1 LPTRKLTILL
11 APLIVLLAL
20 ALPHRQGFTDDGY
33 IHIQYARNIAT
44 RGEYA
49 FNPGEV
55 SFGTTSPLWVM
66 AHAAVGRVAG
76 TGEVL
81 ITTSRVLSWTAGLAA
96 VAAMFLLARTLGLG
110 TAAAF
115 CASLLLAAHAWF
127 VRWTALG
134 MEASAAVLAIIGV
147 GAASIGASRDRK
159 QALLLGFFMA
169 VAALLRP
176 EAYLL
181 VPVYMLTVATRGR
194 RNDWGCVLRVA
205 LVWILLVGPWLLFAR
220 YHIGSILP
228 NTAGAKSGGL
238 VLDPATFIRKL
249 DPIVKIVGSSDGIA
263 ALLVLLSIAVARR
276 KALVFAD
283 RARLLFLWAVALPL
297 AYVFFD
303 IQVLSR
309 YMLLTTPFTI
319 VLGLGGLEGIFGLGG
334 AADAPGSEPARA
346 ARKRFERALAAATA
360 TAVAANTAF
369 YFAVVLP
376 PSVAFS
382 QDLSRNLKGLALYL
396 KDHSD
401 KDAVVAAADIGYLAY
416 YSERRV
422 LDLGGLVDN
431 ETLALREAHTY
442 EEIVDGGLYLGLPK
456 YPRVDFF
463 VDRELA
469 ANRFDGSVLAGYRF
483 ESVYVTEVR
492 NLGIRK
498 PGPYFYT
505 LYRLT
510 RGAARGA

>member
-1 LPTRKLTILL
+1 LASRNQTILVV
-11 APLIVLLAL
+11 PLIVLLAL
-20 ALPHRQGFTDDGY
+20 VIPHREGFTDDGY

-66 AHAAVGRVAG
+66 IHAAVGRVAG
-76 TGEVL
+76 TGEIL
-81 ITTSRVLSWTAGLAA
+81 ITTSRVLSWSAGFAA
-96 VAAMFLLARTLGLG
+96 VAAMFVLARALGLG
-110 TAAAF
+110 FAAAF
-115 CASLLLAAHAWF
+115 CASLLLGAHAWF

-147 GAASIGASRDRK
+147 GAASIGAIHDRK

-181 VPVYMLTVATRGR
+181 VPVYALSVLTRGR
-194 RNDWGCVLRVA
+194 RNDWGCVVRVA
-205 LVWILLVGPWLLFAR
+205 LVWLLLVGPWLLFAR
-220 YHIGSILP
+220 YHIGSFLP

-263 ALLVLLSIAVARR
+263 ALLIVLSVAVARR
-276 KALVFAD
+276 KALVFTD
-283 RARLLFLWAVALPL
+283 RARLLSLWAVALPL

-319 VLGLGGLEGIFGLGG
+319 VLGLGGLEGLLLRGG
-334 AADAPGSEPARA
+334 VGNRRETERAEAAPGPL
-346 ARKRFERALAAATA
+346 KKALAAATA
-360 TAVAANTAF
+360 AAVVVNVVF

-376 PSVAFS
+376 PSAAFS
-382 QDLSRNLKGLALYL
+382 HDLSRNLKGLALYL
-396 KDHSD
+396 KGHSE
-401 KDAVVAAADIGYLAY
+401 KGAVVAAADIGYLAY

-442 EEIVDGGLYLGLPK
+442 EEIVDKGLYLDLPK

-463 VDRELA
+463 IDRELS
-469 ANRFDGSVLAGYRF
+469 ANRFDGRVLAGYRF
-483 ESVYVTEVR
+483 DSVYVTEVR

-510 RGAARGA
+510 RESADGA

>member
-1 LPTRKLTILL
+1 LSSAKH
-11 APLIVLLAL
+11 IVLVVPLLVLVAL
-20 ALPHRQGFTDDGY
+20 LIPHRQGFTDDGY

-44 RGEYA
+44 RGEYS

-66 AHAAVGRVAG
+66 VHAAVGRVLG
-76 TGEVL
+76 TGEGL
-81 ITTSRVLSWTAGLAA
+81 ITTSRVLSWAAGLAA
-96 VAAMFLLARTLGLG
+96 VGAMFVFARMLGLAFL
-110 TAAAF
+110 TAF
-115 CASLLLAAHAWF
+115 CCSLLLAAHAWF

-134 MEASAAVLAIIGV
+134 METSSAVLAIIGV
-147 GAASIGASRDRK
+147 GAASIGANGDRRG
-159 QALLLGFFMA
+159 ASLLGFFMA

-181 VPVYMLTVATRGR
+181 LPVYLFSVATRGR
-194 RNDWGCVLRVA
+194 RNDWGCVGRVV
-205 LVWILLVGPWLLFAR
+205 LVWALLIVPWLLFAKL
-220 YHIGSILP
+220 YIGSFLP

-238 VLDPATFIRKL
+238 VIDPAVFVRKL

-263 ALLVLLSIAVARR
+263 ALLIVLSIVFAGRR
-276 KALVFAD
+276 ALVFSD
-283 RARLLFLWAVALPL
+283 RARFLFLWILALPL

-319 VLGLGGLEGIFGLGG
+319 VLGLGGLEGVFSGEG
-334 AADAPGSEPARA
+334 ARRTAGPAW
-346 ARKRFERALAAATA
+346 RKKAVVAATA
-360 TAVAANTAF
+360 ASVAANIVF
-369 YFAVVLP
+369 YFVVVLP

-396 KDHSD
+396 RAHSD
-401 KDAVVAAADIGYLAY
+401 RNAVVAAADIGYLAF
-416 YSERRV
+416 YSQRKV

-431 ETLALREAHTY
+431 DTLKLREAHTY
-442 EEIVDGGLYLGLPK
+442 EEIVERGLYLQIPK

-463 VDRELA
+463 IDRDHE
-469 ANRFDGSVLAGYRF
+469 ANRFDGRVLAGYRF

-510 RGAARGA
+510 PERAGGA

>member
-1 LPTRKLTILL
+1 MSSKNQTILL
-11 APLIVLLAL
+11 VPLLVLLAL
-20 ALPHRQGFTDDGY
+20 VLPHRDGFTDDGY
-33 IHIQYARNIAT
+33 IHIQYARNIVT
-44 RGEYA
+44 RGEYS

-66 AHAAVGRVAG
+66 IHAAVGRVLG

-81 ITTSRVLSWTAGLAA
+81 ITTSRVLSWLAGFAS
-96 VAAMFLLARTLGLG
+96 VAAMYFFARALGLG
-110 TAAAF
+110 FLTSF
-115 CASLLLAAHAWF
+115 CCSLLLGAHAWF

-134 MEASAAVLAIIGV
+134 METSSAVLAIVGV
-147 GAASIGASRDRK
+147 GTASIGAPSDRRR
-159 QALLLGFFMA
+159 ACFLGFFMA

-181 VPVYMLTVATRGR
+181 LPVYLVSTVTRGR
-194 RNDWGCVLRVA
+194 RKDWGCVLRTI
-205 LVWILLVGPWLLFAR
+205 LVWTLLIGPWLIFAK
-220 YHIGSILP
+220 YHIGSFLP

-238 VLDPATFIRKL
+238 ILDLATFVRKL

-263 ALLVLLSIAVARR
+263 ALLVVGSVVLRGRR
-276 KALVFAD
+276 SLVLAG
-283 RARLLFLWAVALPL
+283 RARLLFLWVLALPL

-309 YMLLTTPFTI
+309 YMLLTAPFTI
-319 VLGLGGLEGIFGLGG
+319 VLGLGGLEDWFSRDPSRAPG
-334 AADAPGSEPARA
+334 AARARMA
-346 ARKRFERALAAATA
+346 VAAATA
-360 TAVAANTAF
+360 AAVVLNIIF

-376 PSVAFS
+376 PSAAFS
-382 QDLSRNLKGLALYL
+382 RDLSRNLKGLALYL
-396 KDHSD
+396 KDHSE
-401 KDAVVAAADIGYLAY
+401 KGAVVAAADIGYLAF

-431 ETLALREAHTY
+431 ETLKLREAHTY
-442 EEIVDGGLYLGLPK
+442 EEIVDRGLYLSLPK

-463 VDRELA
+463 VDRERA
-469 ANRFDGSVLAGYRF
+469 ANRFAGKVLAGYRF

-498 PGPYFYT
+498 PGPFFYT

-510 RGAARGA
+510 PERDEDA

>member
-1 LPTRKLTILL
+1 MPTSKQTILL
-11 APLIVLLAL
+11 VPLIVLLAL

-55 SFGTTSPLWVM
+55 SFGTTSPMWVM
-66 AHAAVGRVAG
+66 VHAAVGRVAG

-81 ITTSRVLSWTAGLAA
+81 IATSRVLSWAAGFAA
-96 VAAMFLLARTLGLG
+96 VAAMIALARALGLG
-110 TAAAF
+110 FWTGF
-115 CASLLLAAHAWF
+115 CGALLLAAHAWF

-134 MEASAAVLAIIGV
+134 MEASSAVLAIIGV
-147 GAASIGASRDRK
+147 GAASIGAFEDRRR
-159 QALLLGFFMA
+159 ALLLGFFMA

-181 VPVYMLTVATRGR
+181 VPVYALAVLTRGR
-194 RNDWGCVLRVA
+194 RIEWGCVLRVA
-205 LVWILLVGPWLLFAR
+205 LVWLLLVGPWLLFAR
-220 YHIGSILP
+220 YHIGSFLP
-228 NTAGAKSGGL
+228 NTAGAKSGGM

-263 ALLVLLSIAVARR
+263 AFLVVLSIVVARR
-276 KALVFAD
+276 KALIFSD
-283 RARLLFLWAVALPL
+283 RARLLFLWIVALPL

-309 YMLLTTPFTI
+309 YMLLTAPFTI
-319 VLGLGGLEGIFGLGG
+319 VLGLGGLEGLFSRGG
-334 AADAPGSEPARA
+334 GEGRGETDLARVAPGRL
-346 ARKRFERALAAATA
+346 KKALAAATA
-360 TAVAANTAF
+360 AAVVANVAF

-396 KDHSD
+396 KGHSD

-416 YSERRV
+416 YSERKV

-442 EEIVDGGLYLGLPK
+442 EEIVDQGLYLGLPK

-463 VDRELA
+463 IDREHTM
-469 ANRFDGSVLAGYRF
+469 NRFEGRSLAGYRF

-498 PGPYFYT
+498 PGPFFYT

-510 RGAARGA
+510 RERPLGS